1 MARRTTPDWR
11 NQAAADLLIRHLP
24 GLELPNPV
32 LVMEDPFPD
41 VPNALRDTGREI
53 KRWNRRA
60 YGGEEATPWPP
71 LGPFGAAAFRLP
83 RGKEELVMGLHAAA
97 SVLEPGGSLLVYGAN
112 DEGIRAALGPLGG
125 LCPGADTSAVG
136 NRCRVLKGVW
146 GSNVS
151 GLKGELEEWKST
163 ISLDHPDLPSKWIS
177 YPGIFAHGR
186 LDQGTRL
193 LLSALP
199 KLPKGARILDYGCG
213 SGPVSYLART
223 KGEAL
228 QLHMLDVDSVALE
241 AAGENVP
248 EGRILLR
255 DGLPSGTEGRFD
267 AILSNPPFHR
277 GKAEDPGMI
286 LSLIQ
291 GAPRLL
297 HSNGLLVFV
306 SQRRLSLEGALLRQF
321 KRVTMVAEDPAF
333 RVWKGQG
340 PKKGVT

>member
-1 MARRTTPDWR
+1 
-11 NQAAADLLIRHLP
+11 
-24 GLELPNPV
+24 
-32 LVMEDPFPD
+32 
-41 VPNALRDTGREI
+41 
-53 KRWNRRA
+53 
-60 YGGEEATPWPP
+60 
-71 LGPFGAAAFRLP
+71 
-83 RGKEELVMGLHAAA
+83 MGLHAAA

-112 DEGIRAALGPLGG
+112 DEGIRAALGPLGD
-125 LCPGADTSAVG
+125 LCPGADTAAVG

-146 GSNVS
+146 GSKVP
-151 GLKGELEEWKST
+151 GLKRELEEWKST
-163 ISLDHPDLPSKWIS
+163 ISLDYPNLPSKWIS

-199 KLPKGARILDYGCG
+199 KLPAGARILDYGCG

-228 QLHMLDVDSVALE
+228 ELHMLDVDSVALE
-241 AAGENVP
+241 AARENVP
-248 EGRILLR
+248 EGRIHLR

-277 GKAEDPGMI
+277 GKAEDAGMI

-291 GAPRLL
+291 GAPHLL
-297 HSNGLLVFV
+297 QSKGLLVFV

-321 KRVTMVAEDPAF
+321 KKVTMVAEDSAF

-340 PKKGVT
+340 PKKEVT